1 MLKKLIGISLLG
13 AAVLL
18 TSCGDNGSTASGTT
32 PTSTAATSDAA
43 SKIEV
48 VGSTSVSPLIE
59 KMAAEYNKTDAN
71 TKINIQAVGSSA
83 GIKAAQDGTAQ
94 IGMSSREL
102 KDSEK
107 AQLTETKIAI
117 DPIAVV
123 TNPANGVENLTKDQI
138 IGIFKG
144 EIKNWKEVGGTDKP
158 IVVVIREAGSGTRD
172 AFEEIMKLTSEK
184 DGKKISLVAQ
194 DAITADSNGAV
205 KQNIATKENAIGY
218 LSFGVVDDTVKGLS
232 VDGVKPSTENV
243 KNDTYLIKRPFLLV
257 CKGEYD
263 AAAKKFVDFIMSD
276 AGQKMV
282 EADGYISAK

>member
-18 TSCGDNGSTASGTT
+18 TSCGGNESTPQNTGSASG
-32 PTSTAATSDAA
+32 AV

-48 VGSTSVSPLIE
+48 VGSTSVSPLME

-102 KDSEK
+102 KDNEK
-107 AQLTETKIAI
+107 AELTETKIAI

-123 TNPANGVENLTKDQI
+123 ANPSNNVENLTKEQI
-138 IGIFKG
+138 VGIFKG
-144 EIKNWKEVGGTDKP
+144 EIKNWKEVGGADKP

-184 DGKKISLVAQ
+184 DGKKVSLVAQ

-218 LSFGVVDDTVKGLS
+218 LSFGVVDDSVKGLS

-243 KNDTYLIKRPFLLV
+243 KNDTYLIKRPFLLI
-257 CKGEYD
+257 CKGEFD
-263 AAAKKFVDFIMSD
+263 ATAKKLVDFILSD

>member
-144 EIKNWKEVGGTDKP
+144 EIKN
-158 IVVVIREAGSGTRD
+158 
-172 AFEEIMKLTSEK
+172 
-184 DGKKISLVAQ
+184 
-194 DAITADSNGAV
+194 
-205 KQNIATKENAIGY
+205 
-218 LSFGVVDDTVKGLS
+218 
-232 VDGVKPSTENV
+232 
-243 KNDTYLIKRPFLLV
+243 
-257 CKGEYD
+257 
-263 AAAKKFVDFIMSD
+263 
-276 AGQKMV
+276 
-282 EADGYISAK
+282 

>member
-243 KNDTYLIKRPFLLV
+243 KNDTYLIKIPFLLV

>member
-18 TSCGDNGSTASGTT
+18 TSCGDNGSTASGSN
-32 PTSTAATSDAA
+32 PASTAPA
-43 SKIEV
+43 SSGSAKIEV

-107 AQLTETKIAI
+107 AELTETKIAI

-138 IGIFKG
+138 VGIFKG
-144 EIKNWKEVGGTDKP
+144 EIKNWKEVGGADKP

-218 LSFGVVDDTVKGLS
+218 LSFGVVDNTVKGLS

-263 AAAKKFVDFIMSD
+263 AAAKKFVDFIMS
-276 AGQKMV
+276 AEGQKMV
-282 EADGYISAK
+282 EADGYISVK